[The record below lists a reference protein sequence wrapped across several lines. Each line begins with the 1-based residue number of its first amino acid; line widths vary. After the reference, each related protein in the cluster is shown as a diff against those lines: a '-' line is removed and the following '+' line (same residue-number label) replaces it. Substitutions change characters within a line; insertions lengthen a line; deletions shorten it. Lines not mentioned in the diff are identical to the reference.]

1 MYLNKAFL
9 YGNLTRDPELRAL
22 PSGQQVAS
30 FSIATN
36 RSFKNKEGQ
45 QQDQTEYHNVVAFGR
60 QAEVIG
66 QYLKKGRPV
75 FIEGRIQ
82 TRSWEAEGKKNYR
95 TEIVVDNFQF
105 GPQAGGA
112 ATGAAGGYGGGTS
125 KGVDNTG
132 APVGGASDSMDDF
145 GGGNTGGGDA
155 IQYPDDE
162 INPEDIPF

>member
-22 PSGQQVAS
+22 PSGAQVAS
-30 FSIATN
+30 FGIATN
-36 RSFKNKEGQ
+36 RTFRNKEGV
-45 QQDQTEYHNVVAFGR
+45 QQDQTEYHNIVAFGR

-82 TRSWEAEGKKNYR
+82 TRSWESEGKKNYR

-112 ATGAAGGYGGGTS
+112 QGGASGSSAGYGGGTS
-125 KGVDNTG
+125 RSQSAPG
-132 APVGGASDSMDDF
+132 ADAAEEF
-145 GGGNTGGGDA
+145 GGQDAGGDS